1 MAIVETNWSQFLEP
15 NSELPTDV
23 VFKVEERSEEDVG
36 EVWTE
41 KVVAHKLLLAGVS
54 PVFRRQFFGAFKEEM
69 GEVVIKDTTIE
80 AFNTMIKFIYMEP
93 GVEFSFKD
101 VVNPQS
107 LCELVNL
114 SEKYQIQ
121 KLKAKAN
128 SALDDISVTEEN
140 FINTATTAKHYAAF
154 EDVAKTLTSKCHLFL
169 KQSLRSAED
178 VYSFIDK
185 IRKEF
190 PEFDMEVLF
199 DLLQTRNGI
208 SKKIFLFY
216 GVELSFKVQDI

>member
-1 MAIVETNWSQFLEP
+1 MAIVETNWRQFLEP

-36 EVWTE
+36 EVWHG

-54 PVFRRQFFGAFKEEM
+54 PVFRRQFFGALKEETE
-69 GEVVIKDTTIE
+69 EVLIKDTTVE
-80 AFNTMIKFIYMEP
+80 AFSTMIKFIYMESE
-93 GVEFSFKD
+93 VEFSLKD

-121 KLKAKAN
+121 KLNAKAK
-128 SALDDISVTEEN
+128 SALDKISVTEEN
-140 FINTATTAKHYAAF
+140 FIYTATTAKHYATF
-154 EDVAKTLTSKCHLFL
+154 EDVSKTLTSKCQLFMR
-169 KQSLRSAED
+169 QSLRSAED
-178 VYSFIDK
+178 VYSFIVK

-199 DLLQTRNGI
+199 DLLETRHGI
-208 SKKIFLFY
+208 ANQ
-216 GVELSFKVQDI
+216 LSHLLR